1 MIPSRSYSM
10 FFLLLR
16 LLYENVRIH
25 ECEQTFNFLIDQLLS
40 RLLWKHEFISL
51 TTLLKLLLLCFVLGS
66 LLNNTDH
73 IEYFCVVLIVV
84 YLLAR

>member
-1 MIPSRSYSM
+1 M

-25 ECEQTFNFLIDQLLS
+25 ECEQTFNFLIDRLLS
-40 RLLWKHEFISL
+40 RLSWKHEFLSL
-51 TTLLKLLLLCFVLGS
+51 HDSFKATLLRFVLGS
-66 LLNNTDH
+66 LLINTDH
-73 IEYFCVVLIVV
+73 IDLFLRYVLIIV

>member
-1 MIPSRSYSM
+1 M

-66 LLNNTDH
+66 LLNKTDH

>member
-25 ECEQTFNFLIDQLLS
+25 ECEQTFHFLIDRLLS
-40 RLLWKHEFISL
+40 RLLWKHELFSL
-51 TTLLKLLLLCFVLGS
+51 HDSFKATFTLFCF
-66 LLNNTDH
+66 
-73 IEYFCVVLIVV
+73 
-84 YLLAR
+84 R